1 MKYLIF
7 LLSCLLLL
15 SSCFKEEFYGDERPS
30 DYFLGIMNID
40 GTGLYYLKNS
50 DGYPLYYD
58 ENMNFTP
65 DGHKLTNGTHI
76 MNIDGS
82 GFKKIVPD
90 SLVLRAFCF
99 NNNGDKMYY
108 VCRKSGMNYLFQAN
122 LLTNNQVTLCDTLN
136 ELSFSYVT
144 ISDDEKLLA
153 FPKSNNIF
161 LFNLETNEF
170 TKITKTFNFGEM
182 YFINND
188 TELLYTYGDNPI
200 RAINIET
207 GNIRSVAPRGTLTIH
222 NQAKTRFVYNINNQC
237 EMLDINGSNY
247 QYSIINSSN
256 VYGDPSISADGFLV
270 MYRQMDNKAV
280 INYLNSI
287 GEKFVSKYGKLSP
300 TGDKILLFAYIRAG
314 NLKKKSIMEEE

>member
-1 MKYLIF
+1 
-7 LLSCLLLL
+7 
-15 SSCFKEEFYGDERPS
+15 
-30 DYFLGIMNID
+30 MNID

-50 DGYPLYYD
+50 DGYPLFYD

-82 GFKKIVPD
+82 GLKKIVPD
-90 SLVLRAFCF
+90 SLVLETYCI
-99 NNNGDKMYY
+99 NKNSDKMYY
-108 VCRKSGMNYLFQAN
+108 IGGKSGKSFLIEKN
-122 LLTNNQVTLCDTLN
+122 LLTNNQNTLCDS
-136 ELSFSYVT
+136 LSSINYFHIT
-144 ISDDEKLLA
+144 ISDNENLLA
-153 FPKSNNIF
+153 IPF
-161 LFNLETNEF
+161 LNDLFIYNLEENTLN
-170 TKITKTFNFGEM
+170 KITKTFNFGEM